1 MVLGQW
7 YSKSCHSLLGRSPR
21 AFQAQI
27 IFNIVLKQ
35 LFVSPSS
42 NGAKY
47 DIYLQTEKKGM
58 VVVKTGL
65 NNKKKEEKEKEEE
78 DKRGR
83 RKKRIISLD
92 SASRE
97 LGH

>member
-21 AFQAQI
+21 TFQAQI

-47 DIYLQTEKKGM
+47 DIYLQTEKGM

-83 RKKRIISLD
+83 RTKRIISLD